1 MSKTHPDKRT
11 RLIDTAVKLAYRNGF
26 RETSLAD
33 IATAARVPVGNVYY
47 YFKTKDELGEAV
59 IDWRLE
65 EFRAMRAQLDQLD
78 SPKAR
83 LLAFVDGI
91 QAGSE
96 QLARGGCP
104 LGGLCTELRRQGG
117 ALAKKAAALYSEPM
131 SWFEEQFRAAGH
143 GKESRGLAVHLF
155 CSFEGIAAVAH
166 GSNDPD
172 VAAMEARRL
181 RDWLLTL

>member
-1 MSKTHPDKRT
+1 MPKTSPDKRK

-33 IATAARVPVGNVYY
+33 IATAAHVPVGNVYY

-59 IDWRLE
+59 IDWRLD
-65 EFRAMRAQLDQLD
+65 EFRAMQAQLDQLE
-78 SPKAR
+78 SPRER

-91 QAGSE
+91 HAQSE

-104 LGGLCTELRRQGG
+104 LGGLCTELRRHGG
-117 ALAKKAAALYSEPM
+117 ALAKKAAALYSEPI
-131 SWFEEQFRAAGH
+131 SWFEEQFRMAGH
-143 GKESRGLAVHLF
+143 GQKSREFAVHLF

-166 GSNDPD
+166 GANDSG
-172 VAAMEARRL
+172 VAVMEAKRL
-181 RDWLLTL
+181 KDWLITL

>member
-1 MSKTHPDKRT
+1 MPKAQLDKRT

-33 IATAARVPVGNVYY
+33 IASAARVPVGNVYY

-59 IDWRLE
+59 IEWRLD
-65 EFRAMRAQLDQLD
+65 EFRALRVQLDQLG
-78 SPKAR
+78 SPKER
-83 LLAFVDGI
+83 LLGFVDGI
-91 QAGSE
+91 HAGRE
-96 QLARGGCP
+96 HLARGGCP

-117 ALAKKAAALYSEPM
+117 PLAKKATALYSEPI

-143 GKESRGLAVHLF
+143 GQKSRELAVHLF

-166 GSNDPD
+166 GANDPEIA
-172 VAAMEARRL
+172 VMESKRL
-181 RDWLLTL
+181 KDWLTTL